1 MATHPDS
8 GDAVRQPTAR
18 SLGRTRTPGV
28 YRRGSRYVVRFRGP
42 DGRQRQRSARTLE
55 EARKLKA
62 ALVGD
67 VARGE
72 YRELSRVALVDYA
85 EAWAATYTGRTGRGV
100 RPATLADYRRDLERW
115 ALPFFGPRRLSE
127 IEPQDVKRF
136 AAHLRDAGLSPA
148 RVRNVMA
155 PLRAMLATAVEEG
168 LIRHNPAASLR
179 LPTRNSSDA
188 LDHDSEPV
196 RALTPEELS
205 RLLGETPDDWR
216 IFIRFLACTGLRI
229 GEAIALRWGDVDLER
244 GRVRVRRRIY
254 RGGVDAP
261 KSAFGRREIPISRSL
276 SEELAAQR
284 SEAAFAADADAV
296 WATRVGTPHKP
307 ENLFRRVLK
316 PAAER
321 AGVGWAGFHTLR
333 HTCASM
339 LFRQGASAKQVQV
352 VLGHHSPAFT
362 LATYVHLLPDD
373 LPDPELLEAVIPP
386 GGVNKG
392 STRGGKKA
400 QGRALA

>member
-1 MATHPDS
+1 M
-8 GDAVRQPTAR
+8 
-18 SLGRTRTPGV
+18 
-28 YRRGSRYVVRFRGP
+28 
-42 DGRQRQRSARTLE
+42 
-55 EARKLKA
+55 KA

-100 RPATLADYRRDLERW
+100 RPATLADYRRDLDRW
-115 ALPFFGPRRLSE
+115 ALPFFGTRRLSE

-179 LPTRNSSDA
+179 LPTRTSSDG
-188 LDHDSEPV
+188 LDHDSEPA
-196 RALTPEELS
+196 RALSPEELS
-205 RLLGETPDDWR
+205 GLLGEMPDDWR
-216 IFIRFLACTGLRI
+216 TFIRFLASTGLRI
-229 GEAIALRWGDVDLER
+229 GEAVALRWGDIDLER

-254 RGGVDAP
+254 RGDIDAP

-276 SEELAAQR
+276 CEELGAR
-284 SEAAFAADADAV
+284 RPKTPFGADADPV
-296 WATRVGTPHKP
+296 RATRVGTPHKP

-316 PAAER
+316 PAAEQ

-386 GGVNKG
+386 VGVNTW
-392 STRGGKKA
+392 STPDGKKA
-400 QGRALA
+400 QGRTSS